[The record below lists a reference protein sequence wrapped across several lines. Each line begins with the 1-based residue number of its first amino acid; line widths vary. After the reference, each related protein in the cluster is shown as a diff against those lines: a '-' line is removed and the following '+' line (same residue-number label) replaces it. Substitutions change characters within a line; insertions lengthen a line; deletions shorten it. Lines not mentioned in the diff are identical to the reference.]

1 MTSIFGD
8 GIGGAHGGSGL
19 SSIGGSIRLGE
30 LLPGAPPIPHALK
43 IELGNWWYY
52 GGSQLNPN
60 TVDNGGR
67 NLCARKHGLRLAF
80 GLGLD
85 FRLFS
90 TRFTKVSDPRSRLS
104 PLPRD
109 TRDTLVVDVTPV

>member
-1 MTSIFGD
+1 MLDTDWCFAVRCHASLLQPYCTAAGFDNRTSIFGD

-60 TVDNGGR
+60 TADNGGR
-67 NLCARKHGLRLAF
+67 NLCARVWAHCNPCPSSYSWF
-80 GLGLD
+80 
-85 FRLFS
+85 
-90 TRFTKVSDPRSRLS
+90 
-104 PLPRD
+104 
-109 TRDTLVVDVTPV
+109 